1 MSVFRDNVAAT
12 SNLLESLRKNCPETK
27 ILIAG
32 SSREYGAV
40 LPEEC
45 PVKENRALKPDS
57 PYAMSKAEQF
67 LIGSRYARDFGMNV
81 YYARIFYLTGPGQP
95 DGFVCSSLIRQAV
108 LLKKNMISK
117 IAVGNLRLKRD
128 FLDVRDAVSAL
139 FLITEKGRPGETY
152 NICSGKACS
161 VEEIF
166 RIILKLA
173 GLEGAE
179 FGIEPGL
186 IRESEPPVI
195 FGDNSKIVSETNW
208 RPVFPIE
215 KALGDLLKEYEENA
229 ETLVDSTRTEEAGK

>member
-1 MSVFRDNVAAT
+1 MSVFKDNVAAT
-12 SNLLESLRKNCPETK
+12 SNLLESIRKNCPESK

-67 LIGSRYARDFGMNV
+67 LIGSRYARDFCMNI
-81 YYARIFYLTGPGQP
+81 YHARIFYLTGPGQP
-95 DGFVCSSLIRQAV
+95 DGFVCSSLVRQAV
-108 LLKKNMISK
+108 LLKKKIISK
-117 IAVGNLRLKRD
+117 IAVGNLWLKRD

-173 GLEGAE
+173 GIEGAE
-179 FGIEPGL
+179 FGIEPRL
-186 IRESEPPVI
+186 VRESEPPVI
-195 FGDNSKIVSETNW
+195 FGDNAKIVSETNW

-215 KALGDLLKEYEENA
+215 KALGDLLKEYEKM
-229 ETLVDSTRTEEAGK
+229 LKPRLSSGRPEEAGK